1 MLKHTHHIIP
11 KHIGGS
17 DNSDNLIELTVSDHA
32 EAHRQLW
39 EKHGRW
45 QDYLAWQGLSGRMD
59 KEDIIR
65 EKIRLANTGRSNVNK
80 GKKLSPRSIETRNKI
95 SKAMLD
101 KKIKH
106 IGRKNGSPTPETKR
120 KISESL
126 IKSGHKPSKDAIV
139 KSVVARQLKAKVK
152 IKTVHRNSKSLFFK
166 EKYYESMV
174 MCVKETGITKYFIL
188 KDSSF
193 KWV

>member
-17 DNSDNLIELTVSDHA
+17 DNPDNLIELTVSDHA

-95 SKAMLD
+95 SKTMLE

-106 IGRKNGSPTPETKR
+106 IGRKNSSPTPDTKR

-139 KSVVARQLKAKVK
+139 KSVIARQQKAKVK
-152 IKTVHRNSKSLFFK
+152 IKTVHKNSKSLYFK

-174 MCVKETGITKYFIL
+174 MCVKETGISKYFIL